1 LLLFALVACI
11 IVSVGSFAWGYH
23 LAGYDGLVRWLILF
37 GVVWLAS
44 SWFKWRWFP
53 APAVLFALGLASFGV
68 WFEFGGGWMFNGAVF
83 ALFAWNLSEFERKL
97 KFLPS
102 REQGEIPGRTRRH
115 VLRISLLVLVG
126 FVFETIFLLL
136 RGQFSIEWGLV
147 ALGILLF
154 GSLQVVAWR

>member
-1 LLLFALVACI
+1 
-11 IVSVGSFAWGYH
+11 
-23 LAGYDGLVRWLILF
+23 
-37 GVVWLAS
+37 
-44 SWFKWRWFP
+44 
-53 APAVLFALGLASFGV
+53 
-68 WFEFGGGWMFNGAVF
+68 
-83 ALFAWNLSEFERKL
+83 
-97 KFLPS
+97 LPS